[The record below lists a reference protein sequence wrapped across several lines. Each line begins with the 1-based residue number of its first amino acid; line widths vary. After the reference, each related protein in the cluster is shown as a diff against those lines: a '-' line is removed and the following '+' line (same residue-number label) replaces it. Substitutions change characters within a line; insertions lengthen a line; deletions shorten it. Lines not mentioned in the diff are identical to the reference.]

1 MNWQLSN
8 SDIRWQI
15 SHNHLSA
22 SDEIPVV
29 LPLHV
34 SSVIYHTYQH
44 KNETT
49 LSPRSAVS
57 SLKLYVQAKS
67 RSIDS
72 CRNGTCADHYHKTN
86 NVGSGTRFGISPPY
100 KPEWSILHYIR
111 SPFIRIFAILMKV
124 NWQLSNKSIRWH
136 FVWSRAQF
144 CFFRAGDTSGALGWF
159 RRYDFCLRLSCA
171 TSMRHDFTTDRVV

>member
-8 SDIRWQI
+8 SDIRWPI
-15 SHNHLSA
+15 SHNHFAA
-22 SDEIPVV
+22 SDKIPAV

-34 SSVIYHTYQH
+34 SSVIYHIYRH

-67 RSIDS
+67 RSIES

-86 NVGSGTRFGISPPY
+86 NVGSGTRFDISPPPTSRNEVSY
-100 KPEWSILHYIR
+100 TTLSYSQSIYSNIRHAYEGQLTALKQEHPLAFYLITGSIL
-111 SPFIRIFAILMKV
+111 
-124 NWQLSNKSIRWH
+124 
-136 FVWSRAQF
+136 
-144 CFFRAGDTSGALGWF
+144 FF
-159 RRYDFCLRLSCA
+159 
-171 TSMRHDFTTDRVV
+171 

>member
-1 MNWQLSN
+1 M
-8 SDIRWQI
+8 
-15 SHNHLSA
+15 
-22 SDEIPVV
+22 PVV

-34 SSVIYHTYQH
+34 SSVICHTYQH

-86 NVGSGTRFGISPPY
+86 NVGSGTRFGISPPLQAGMKY
-100 KPEWSILHYIR
+100 LTLYSQSIYSNIRHSYEGQLTALKQEHPLAFCLITGSIL
-111 SPFIRIFAILMKV
+111 
-124 NWQLSNKSIRWH
+124 
-136 FVWSRAQF
+136 
-144 CFFRAGDTSGALGWF
+144 FFLEQ
-159 RRYDFCLRLSCA
+159 A
-171 TSMRHDFTTDRVV
+171 THQAR

>member
-8 SDIRWQI
+8 SDIRWPI
-15 SHNHLSA
+15 SRNHFQA
-22 SDEIPVV
+22 SDKIPAV

-34 SSVIYHTYQH
+34 SSVIYHIYRH

-72 CRNGTCADHYHKTN
+72 CWNGTCADHYHKTN
-86 NVGSGTRFGISPPY
+86 NVGSGTRFGISPPLQAGMKY
-100 KPEWSILHYIR
+100 LTLRCHIR
-111 SPFIRIFAILMKV
+111 RPFIRIFAMLMKV

-136 FVWSRAQF
+136 FIWSRAQF
-144 CFFRAGDTSGALGWF
+144 CFFRAGDTS
-159 RRYDFCLRLSCA
+159 
-171 TSMRHDFTTDRVV
+171 

>member
-67 RSIDS
+67 RSIVEMEHVQTTITKLTTLAQVHDS
-72 CRNGTCADHYHKTN
+72 AFRPPTSRNEVSYTIFAVHLFEY
-86 NVGSGTRFGISPPY
+86 
-100 KPEWSILHYIR
+100 
-111 SPFIRIFAILMKV
+111 SPFLWRSIDSSQTRASAGILFDHGLNSV
-124 NWQLSNKSIRWH
+124 FLEQ
-136 FVWSRAQF
+136 
-144 CFFRAGDTSGALGWF
+144 
-159 RRYDFCLRLSCA
+159 A
-171 TSMRHDFTTDRVV
+171 THQAR

>member
-67 RSIDS
+67 RSIVEMEHVQTTITKLTTLAQVHDS
-72 CRNGTCADHYHKTN
+72 AFRPH
-86 NVGSGTRFGISPPY
+86 Y
-100 KPEWSILHYIR
+100 KPEWIILHYAVIFAVHLFEY
-111 SPFIRIFAILMKV
+111 SPFLWRSINSSQTRASADILFDDGLNSV
-124 NWQLSNKSIRWH
+124 
-136 FVWSRAQF
+136 
-144 CFFRAGDTSGALGWF
+144 FFRADDTS
-159 RRYDFCLRLSCA
+159 
-171 TSMRHDFTTDRVV
+171 